1 MKKISLL
8 LVFLMLTFAFSGCGK
23 KDSAQEKDI
32 TITFGVTPWTSTV
45 PPTYIAMQILE
56 NEGYTVKKTNADVAA
71 VFMGLSRGDVDV
83 FMDAWLPM
91 HQVYLDKF
99 KGKVTDTAVSYSDA
113 RVGWVVPANLEDINS
128 VQDIKG
134 KENLFENKYYG
145 IEEGASATKTSRE
158 MIESYGLDM
167 EHVSSS
173 EGGMMAQAIRNINR
187 KKPVVFFGWRPHT
200 MFRKYNLKILDD
212 DKGFFETSTVH
223 VITNSELKKNAPEV
237 YKILSNWSI
246 SIGDI
251 EEMISEIED
260 KKRDPKEVAGEWI
273 SKNQDK
279 IKKWLK

>member
-1 MKKISLL
+1 
-8 LVFLMLTFAFSGCGK
+8 
-23 KDSAQEKDI
+23 
-32 TITFGVTPWTSTV
+32 
-45 PPTYIAMQILE
+45 
-56 NEGYTVKKTNADVAA
+56 
-71 VFMGLSRGDVDV
+71 
-83 FMDAWLPM
+83 
-91 HQVYLDKF
+91 
-99 KGKVTDTAVSYSDA
+99 
-113 RVGWVVPANLEDINS
+113 
-128 VQDIKG
+128 
-134 KENLFENKYYG
+134 
-145 IEEGASATKTSRE
+145 
-158 MIESYGLDM
+158 
-167 EHVSSS
+167 
-173 EGGMMAQAIRNINR
+173 MMAQAIRNINR